1 MRVALTG
8 GIACGKSLVA
18 KFLNELGI
26 ETIDADDIVHELIP
40 EEERRRLARV
50 VFNDPKARAELE
62 ARIHPLVRER
72 IETFLCPPPPLPS
85 TSPRIAVIPLL
96 FEAHWEGN
104 FDIICC
110 VSSERDLQ
118 ISRMMTTRGYT
129 REEAEARLAA
139 QMPVEEKADKSH
151 YVIDNN
157 GSSQELKL
165 QVAEFVNWLK
175 ENEGVVV

>member
-18 KFLNELGI
+18 KFLNELGV

-62 ARIHPLVRER
+62 ARIHPLVREK
-72 IETFLCPPPPLPS
+72 IDFFLCPPPPLPS

-110 VSSERDLQ
+110 VSSERGLQ

-139 QMPVEEKADKSH
+139 QMPVEEKAEKSH

>member
-40 EEERRRLARV
+40 EEDRRRLARV

-62 ARIHPLVRER
+62 ARIHPLVREK

-139 QMPVEEKADKSH
+139 QMPVEEKAEKSH

>member
-62 ARIHPLVRER
+62 ARIHPLVRGK
-72 IETFLCPPPPLPS
+72 IETFLCPPPPLIS

-110 VSSERDLQ
+110 VSSERGLQ

-139 QMPVEEKADKSH
+139 QMPVEEKAEKSH